1 LQDKLA
7 THSLP
12 CTFLSFANNCSAF
25 CLIHHLTKKF
35 IESHDV
41 VLNEGGP
48 TPHHEHIILK
58 PDTTPPSA
66 TPDPTPATTPSHP
79 KCTTCPPVPDND
91 PHYDVSSYGH
101 RANIALTNASE
112 PKTYN
117 EAMASQDAV
126 KWLATCKEEMQTWK
140 DLDVYDVVLQPK
152 GHKVI
157 GSKWVF
163 CIKQGPDGSIQKYKA
178 QIVA

>member
-1 LQDKLA
+1 
-7 THSLP
+7 
-12 CTFLSFANNCSAF
+12 
-25 CLIHHLTKKF
+25 
-35 IESHDV
+35 
-41 VLNEGGP
+41 
-48 TPHHEHIILK
+48 
-58 PDTTPPSA
+58 
-66 TPDPTPATTPSHP
+66 
-79 KCTTCPPVPDND
+79 
-91 PHYDVSSYGH
+91 
-101 RANIALTNASE
+101 
-112 PKTYN
+112 
-117 EAMASQDAV
+117 MASQDAV